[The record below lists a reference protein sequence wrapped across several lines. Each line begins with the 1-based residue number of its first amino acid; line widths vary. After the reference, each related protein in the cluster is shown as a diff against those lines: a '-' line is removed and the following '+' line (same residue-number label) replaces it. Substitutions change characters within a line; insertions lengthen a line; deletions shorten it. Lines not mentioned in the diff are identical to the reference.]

1 MWGGGTK
8 RKRAFQAHAC
18 VRMYM
23 YIYIYVCMYV
33 YVCVCVSVSSAFLF
47 LGSFFLAQAVERW
60 KLHRRLALM
69 VLATVGCG
77 VRIHVYIQCIYKYIH
92 ALMYERM

>member
-1 MWGGGTK
+1 MWGGDKAETCIPSS
-8 RKRAFQAHAC
+8 C
-18 VRMYM
+18 VREYVYM
-23 YIYIYVCMYV
+23 YIYTCVCMC
-33 YVCVCVSVSSAFLF
+33 VCVCVSVSSAFLF

-77 VRIHVYIQCIYKYIH
+77 VRIHVYIQCIYIYIH

>member
-1 MWGGGTK
+1 MD
-8 RKRAFQAHAC
+8 
-18 VRMYM
+18 V
-23 YIYIYVCMYV
+23 YIYMCVCMYV
-33 YVCVCVSVSSAFLF
+33 CVCVCVCVSVSSAFLF

>member
-1 MWGGGTK
+1 MGGDKAETCIPSS
-8 RKRAFQAHAC
+8 C
-18 VRMYM
+18 VREYVYM
-23 YIYIYVCMYV
+23 YIYTCVCMC
-33 YVCVCVSVSSAFLF
+33 VCVCVSVSSAFLF

-77 VRIHVYIQCIYKYIH
+77 VRIHVYIQCIYIYSCVDVR
-92 ALMYERM
+92 ENVNRC